1 MSNPSLESTHPHL
14 EALRGSLVVSCQAP
28 QDTPFRDPALMA
40 LMAKAAETG
49 GARGIRAEGAAD
61 IAAIRSKVSLPIIGI
76 RKTSRPSGGGVFIT
90 PDFDAAEPLAAAGAD
105 IIALDGTPRPRRD
118 GRSLTEL
125 IARIHG
131 ELGLPVMADID
142 TVASA
147 EYAQDAGA
155 DLIGTTLSGYTGGDI
170 PDSADFALISDLRA
184 LVDRP
189 IVAEGRI
196 WTRDDALAAFE
207 AGATTVVVGTAI
219 TNPSAITRRF
229 VAAIGRYARPADD
242 AAANFGFDDQNP
254 SED

>member
-1 MSNPSLESTHPHL
+1 
-14 EALRGSLVVSCQAP
+14 
-28 QDTPFRDPALMA
+28 
-40 LMAKAAETG
+40 MAKAAETG

-61 IAAIRSKVSLPIIGI
+61 IAAIRSAVSLPIIGI
-76 RKTSRPSGGGVFIT
+76 KKTARPSGGGVFIT
-90 PDFDAAEPLAAAGAD
+90 PDFEAAEPLAAAGAD
-105 IIALDGTPRPRRD
+105 IIALDGTSRPRRD
-118 GRSLTEL
+118 GRSLKEL
-125 IARIHG
+125 IERIHG

-147 EYAQDAGA
+147 EYAQNAGA

-170 PDSADFALISDLRA
+170 PDSADFALIRSLRA

-196 WTRDDALAAFE
+196 WTREDAITAFD

-219 TNPSAITRRF
+219 TNPFAITRRF
-229 VAAIGRYARPADD
+229 VAAIGRYEQRAGAT
-242 AAANFGFDDQNP
+242 AANFGLEVQTA